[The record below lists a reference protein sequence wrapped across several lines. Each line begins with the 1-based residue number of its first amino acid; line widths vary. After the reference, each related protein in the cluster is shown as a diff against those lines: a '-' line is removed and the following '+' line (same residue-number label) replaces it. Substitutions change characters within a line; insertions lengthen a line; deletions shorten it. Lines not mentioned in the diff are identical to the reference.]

1 MQLLQPTDNRGI
13 LPICYFH
20 ALARLGEEGLL
31 LIEPAA
37 PFVSLGSFDAKE
49 NVDLEYCRRW
59 GIPVM
64 RRETGGGTVL
74 LGPGQVFYTL
84 VIKRPHPPVPVSVN
98 DAYRHLSQAPI
109 GVYGRY
115 GVTTHLR
122 PINDIA
128 TTDGRKIG
136 GQGAGDINGFFCFVG
151 SILVDFDIG
160 LMHRVIH
167 LPDERLRPAMRAA
180 LDRGMTSIVA
190 KTGHRPETSDIKKAL
205 AAAFAPLIGGLEAR
219 ALPTRLQALAC
230 EMADELRAGVFSEDT
245 GAPPVLFKVHE
256 DLHLCQRTIAGEMG
270 LLAISV
276 TVQNNCIA
284 AATISDTTG
293 NGVFQSLP
301 SLVGCPFTAA
311 DISARRP
318 ALDAFGITTP
328 AFVAALFSRR

>member
-1 MQLLQPTDNRGI
+1 MQLLQPTDNSGI

-20 ALARLGEEGLL
+20 ALARLGAEGLL

-37 PFVSLGSFDAKE
+37 PFVSLGYFDAKD
-49 NVDLEYCRRW
+49 NVDLEYCQRS

-74 LGPGQVFYTL
+74 LGPGQIFYTL
-84 VIKRPHPPVPVSVN
+84 VIKRPHPPVPVTVM

-109 GVYGRY
+109 DVYGRY
-115 GVTTHLR
+115 GVSTHLR

-128 TTDGRKIG
+128 TIDGRKIG

-151 SILVDFDIG
+151 SILVDFDVG
-160 LMHRVIH
+160 LMHRIIR

-180 LDRGMTSIVA
+180 LDCGMTSILA
-190 KTGHRPETSDIKKAL
+190 ETGGRPETSDIKKAL
-205 AAAFAPLIGGLEAR
+205 AAAFAPLIGGLETR
-219 ALPTRLQALAC
+219 SLPTRLQALAC
-230 EMADELRAGVFSEDT
+230 EIADELQAGVFCEDA
-245 GAPPVLFKVHE
+245 GVPPALFKVHE

-276 TVQNNCIA
+276 TVQNHRIA
-284 AATISDTTG
+284 GTTISDTTD
-293 NGVFQSLP
+293 NGIFQSLP

-311 DISARRP
+311 DISARVP
-318 ALDAFGITTP
+318 ALDAFGITTS
-328 AFVAALFSRR
+328 AFVAALFSER